1 MAKDTL
7 MGKLRILV
15 LGAGFFGKNWLRELS
30 ACAECEVAGV
40 VAKHPELLASVGDEF
55 TIPASRRFATIAD
68 GLDGSKADAVVV
80 ALPEMAHKEAILAAL
95 GRRLH
100 VLTEKP
106 LAMTMAE
113 AAEIVQAT
121 RRSPASVVMVDQNY
135 RWRPQTRAVRDAV
148 RAGRIGRVGAVSYEY
163 RQPITRTTTD
173 AWREQMPH
181 PFLHDMAPH
190 HFDLLRACTGLECE
204 RIMAASARPP
214 WSWYEGIP
222 GVDALLAF
230 EQGVNASYT
239 GTMVAR
245 GLATPQDGIITVVGE
260 GGTLRLEADSQ
271 VRWYGEKGVSEVIS
285 PPVMPFTDLAATLRE
300 FLASIRE
307 GRKPETNLEDNVRTL
322 AMVEAA
328 IRSIEHGQPVAVA
341 PLVAAALRE

>member
-1 MAKDTL
+1 MDTL
-7 MGKLRILV
+7 RVLV
-15 LGAGFFGKNWLRELS
+15 LGAGFFGKNWLRELT

-40 VAKHPELLASVGDEF
+40 VAKHPELLAAVGDEF
-55 TIPASRRFATIAD
+55 KIPVSRRFATVAD

-80 ALPEMAHKEAILAAL
+80 ALPEMAHKDAILAAL
-95 GRRLH
+95 GRGLH

-113 AAEIVQAT
+113 AAEIVQGA
-121 RRSPASVVMVDQNY
+121 RRTPASVVMVDQNY
-135 RWRPQTRAVRDAV
+135 RWRPHTGTLREAVRG
-148 RAGRIGRVGAVSYEY
+148 GRIGKVGWVGYEY

-173 AWREQMPH
+173 AWRERMPH

-190 HFDLLRACTGLECE
+190 HFDLLRACTGLECQHV
-204 RIMAASARPP
+204 MAVGVRPP
-214 WSWYEGIP
+214 WSWYKGVP

-230 EQGVNASYT
+230 EQGVSACYT

-245 GLATPQDGIITVVGE
+245 GLATPQDGVITVVGE

-271 VRWYGEKGVSEVIS
+271 VRWYGEKGGSEVIS
-285 PPVMPFTDLAATLRE
+285 PMAMPFTDLAATLRE
-300 FLASIRE
+300 FLAAVRE
-307 GRKPETNLEDNVRTL
+307 GRKPETHLEDNVWTL

-328 IRSIEHGQPVAVA
+328 IRSVETGQPVSVA
-341 PLVAAALRE
+341 PLVAAALGC

>member
-1 MAKDTL
+1 MD
-7 MGKLRILV
+7 KLRVLV
-15 LGAGFFGKNWLRELS
+15 LGVGFFGKNWLRELS

-40 VAKHPELLASVGDEF
+40 VAKHPELLAPVGDEF
-55 TIPASRRFATIAD
+55 KIPASRRFATIAE

-80 ALPEMAHKEAILAAL
+80 ALPEMAHKDAILAAL

-113 AAEIVQAT
+113 AAEIVRAA
-121 RRSPASVVMVDQNY
+121 RRTPASVVMVDQNY
-135 RWRPQTRAVRDAV
+135 RWRPHTRALRDAV
-148 RAGRIGRVGAVSYEY
+148 RSGRFGKLGSLSYEY

-173 AWREQMPH
+173 AWREKMPH

-204 RIMAASARPP
+204 RVMAAGARPP
-214 WSWYEGIP
+214 WSWYKGVP

-230 EQGVNASYT
+230 EQGVNACYT
-239 GTMVAR
+239 GTMTAR
-245 GLATPQDGIITVVGE
+245 GLATPQEGIITVVGE

-271 VRWYGEKGVSEVIS
+271 VRWYGEHGGSEVIS
-285 PPVMPFTDLAATLRE
+285 PAESPFTDLAATLRE
-300 FLASIRE
+300 FLAGIRE
-307 GRKPETNLEDNVRTL
+307 GRKPETHLEDNVRTL

-328 IRSIEHGQPVAVA
+328 IRSVETGQPVAVE
-341 PLVAAALRE
+341 PLVAAVLK

>member
-1 MAKDTL
+1 MDKIS
-7 MGKLRILV
+7 ILV
-15 LGAGFFGKNWLRELS
+15 LGVGFFGKNWLRELA

-55 TIPASRRFATIAD
+55 KIPVARRFATIAD
-68 GLDGSKADAVVV
+68 GLDGSKTDAVVV

-95 GRRLH
+95 GRGRH

-113 AAEIVQAT
+113 AAEIVRAA
-121 RRSPASVVMVDQNY
+121 RRTPASVVMVDQNY
-135 RWRPQTRAVRDAV
+135 RWRPQTRALRDAV
-148 RAGRIGRVGAVSYEY
+148 RTGRIGRVGAVSYEY

-204 RIMAASARPP
+204 HIMAAGTRPA
-214 WSWYEGIP
+214 WNWYKGVP
-222 GVDALLAF
+222 GVDAVLSF
-230 EQGVNASYT
+230 EQGVSASYT

-245 GLATPQDGIITVVGE
+245 GLATTQDGIITIVGE
-260 GGTLRLEADSQ
+260 DGTLRLEGDSQ
-271 VRWYGEKGVSEVIS
+271 VRWYGEKGGSKVI
-285 PPVMPFTDLAATLRE
+285 PPPAMPFTDLAATLRE
-300 FLASIRE
+300 FMASIRE
-307 GRKPETNLEDNVRTL
+307 GRKPETHLEDNVRTL

-328 IRSIEHGQPVAVA
+328 IRSVEQGQPVAVP
-341 PLVAAALRE
+341 PLVEAVLRQ

>member
-1 MAKDTL
+1 MD
-7 MGKLRILV
+7 RISILV
-15 LGAGFFGKNWLRELS
+15 LGAGFFGKNWLRELA

-40 VAKHPELLASVGDEF
+40 VAKHPELLAAVGEEF
-55 TIPASRRFATIAD
+55 KIPVSRRFATIVD

-95 GRRLH
+95 GRGLH

-113 AAEIVQAT
+113 AAEIVQAA

-135 RWRPQTRAVRDAV
+135 RWRPQTRTLREAVRG
-148 RAGRIGRVGAVSYEY
+148 GRIGRVGSVSYEY
-163 RQPITRTTTD
+163 RQAITRTTTD

-190 HFDLLRACTGLECE
+190 HFDLLRACTGLECQH
-204 RIMAASARPP
+204 IMAAGVRPP
-214 WSWYEGIP
+214 WSWYKGVP
-222 GVDALLAF
+222 GVDAVLAF
-230 EQGVNASYT
+230 EQGVSVSYT

-245 GLATPQDGIITVVGE
+245 GLATPQDGIIMVVGE
-260 GGTLRLEADSQ
+260 GGTLRLEDNSQ
-271 VRWYGEKGVSEVIS
+271 VRWYGEKGGSEVIS
-285 PPVMPFTDLAATLRE
+285 PRVMPFTDLAATLRD
-300 FLASIRE
+300 FLAGIRE
-307 GRKPETNLEDNVRTL
+307 GRKPETHLEDNIRTL

-328 IRSIEHGQPVAVA
+328 IRSVQAGQSVAVA
-341 PLVAAALRE
+341 PLVEAALGR

>member
-1 MAKDTL
+1 MD
-7 MGKLRILV
+7 RISILV
-15 LGAGFFGKNWLRELS
+15 LGAGFFGKNWLRALA

-55 TIPASRRFATIAD
+55 TIPVARRFATIAD
-68 GLDGSKADAVVV
+68 GLDGSKPDAVVV
-80 ALPEMAHKEAILAAL
+80 ALPEMAHKDAVLAAL
-95 GRRLH
+95 GRGLH

-113 AAEIVQAT
+113 AAEIVQAA
-121 RRSPASVVMVDQNY
+121 RRTPASVVMVDQNY
-135 RWRPQTRAVRDAV
+135 RWRPQTRALRDAV
-148 RAGRIGRVGAVSYEY
+148 RAGRIGRLGAVTYEY

-204 RIMAASARPP
+204 RIMAAGTRPV
-214 WSWYEGIP
+214 WNWYKGVP
-222 GVDALLAF
+222 GVDAVLAF
-230 EQGVNASYT
+230 EQGVSASYT

-260 GGTLRLEADSQ
+260 GGTLRLEGDSQ
-271 VRWYGEKGVSEVIS
+271 VRWYGEKGGSEVIS
-285 PPVMPFTDLAATLRE
+285 PPVMPHTDLAATLRE
-300 FLASIRE
+300 FLASICE
-307 GRKPETNLEDNVRTL
+307 GRKPETHLEDNIRTL
-322 AMVEAA
+322 AMIEAA
-328 IRSIEHGQPVAVA
+328 IRSVEQGQSVPVA
-341 PLVAAALRE
+341 PLVEAALGC